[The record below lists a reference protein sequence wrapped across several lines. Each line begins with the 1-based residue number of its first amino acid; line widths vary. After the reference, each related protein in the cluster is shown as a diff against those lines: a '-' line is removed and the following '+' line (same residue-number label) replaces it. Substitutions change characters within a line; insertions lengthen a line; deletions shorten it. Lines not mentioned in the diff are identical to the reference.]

1 MTPEQPAPGIF
12 IFLEEPMETCTVC
25 NTPYPSESL
34 TEFDDE
40 LLCPDCLERETVIC
54 HDCGERIRID
64 NNAGTPDFPLCVNCY
79 ESNYTTC
86 DRCGRLIRNDDAN
99 SLPGDDYVY
108 CEECFSILNSESDIV
123 HDYYYKPSPIFY
135 GEGPRF
141 FGVELEID
149 DGGESDDNVRA
160 LSAISNADSE
170 LIYCKHDGSLDDGF
184 EIATHTMSLSFHE
197 HEMPWES
204 ILEKAIELGYRSHQT
219 DTCGL
224 HIHVS

>member
-1 MTPEQPAPGIF
+1 
-12 IFLEEPMETCTVC
+12 METCTVC

-34 TEFDDE
+34 TEFDEE
-40 LLCPDCLERETVIC
+40 LLCPDCLERETIIC

-64 NNAGTPDFPLCVNCY
+64 DNAGTPDFPLCVNCY

-86 DRCGRLIRNDDAN
+86 DRCGRLIRCDDAN

-108 CEECFSILNSESDIV
+108 CEECFNILNSESDIV

-135 GEGPRF
+135 GEGPGF

-160 LSAISNADSE
+160 LSAVSNADAE
-170 LIYCKHDGSLDDGF
+170 LIYCKHDGSLDDGL
-184 EIATHTMSLSFHE
+184 EIVTHPMSLSFHE
-197 HEMPWES
+197 HEMPWKS
-204 ILEKAIELGYRSHQT
+204 ILEKAIELGYRSHRT
-219 DTCGL
+219 DT
-224 HIHVS
+224 